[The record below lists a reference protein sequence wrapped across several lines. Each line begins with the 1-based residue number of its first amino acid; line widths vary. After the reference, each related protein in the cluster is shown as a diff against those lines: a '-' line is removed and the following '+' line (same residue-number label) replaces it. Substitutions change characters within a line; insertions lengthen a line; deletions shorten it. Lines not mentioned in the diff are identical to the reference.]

1 MATWIQGSDTASVAL
16 QPLASREE
24 SVPGPA
30 ASLLADAWR
39 RLRQDKLAMLSLGV
53 VLLMALAA
61 IMAPVITPYGYAQ
74 VELGKT
80 WSPPGLGHI
89 LGTDALGRDVLS
101 RLIYGAR
108 VSMSVAFV
116 TIFIILILG
125 VPVGA
130 VAGFLG
136 GRVDAILMRLV
147 DAIYAFP
154 DLLFVIAFTTFYK
167 ALVVASKQGQFVL
180 VADLDRVTGGTLGIF
195 VAIGL
200 TYWLTIARVVRGQ
213 VLSLK
218 EREFIEA
225 ARSVGAKESH
235 ILWHHVLPNCLAAII
250 VTASLYLPQA
260 IMVEASL
267 SFLGL
272 GVNPPMASWGIMVA
286 EGLTSMRAAPYLIL
300 APAAAI
306 AISMLAFNFLGD
318 GLRDALDPYMRQ

>member
-1 MATWIQGSDTASVAL
+1 M
-16 QPLASREE
+16 
-24 SVPGPA
+24 
-30 ASLLADAWR
+30 ASLTII
-39 RLRQDKLAMLSLGV
+39 
-53 VLLMALAA
+53 LLIVLAA
-61 IMAPVITPYGYAQ
+61 ILAPVIAPYGYAQ
-74 VELGKT
+74 VDLGKT
-80 WSPPGLGHI
+80 WTGPGPGHV

-116 TIFIILILG
+116 TIFIIVAVG

-130 VAGFLG
+130 VAGFVG
-136 GRVDAILMRLV
+136 GRVDAIIMRVV

-167 ALVVASKQGQFVL
+167 ALVVAFAKSNVTVL
-180 VADLDRVTGGTLGIF
+180 ANLDSITGGTLGIF
-195 VAIGL
+195 AAIGL
-200 TYWLTIARVVRGQ
+200 TYWLTLARVVRGQ

-218 EREFIEA
+218 EREFIES
-225 ARSVGAKESH
+225 ARASGVTEWG
-235 ILWHHVLPNCLAAII
+235 ILWRHVLPNCLAAII

-272 GVNPPMASWGIMVA
+272 GVNPPMASWGVMVA
-286 EGLTSMRAAPYLIL
+286 EGLQSMRAAPHLIL
-300 APAAAI
+300 APAGAI